1 MGSGASKH
9 SESHTPPT
17 GKRKKNDPRTQ
28 LEKLVGNGNVK
39 GVAQLL
45 SKQTELTNSALDER
59 TGTRAIHIACK
70 IGDKD
75 MIRELMKR
83 NAFLN
88 QKDNKGA
95 TALMLASA
103 AGHDK
108 IVKLIVD
115 GGADVRIKDR
125 NQETALE
132 YAQKSGKGKVEQLL
146 QLYACEYT
154 W

>member
-1 MGSGASKH
+1 
-9 SESHTPPT
+9 
-17 GKRKKNDPRTQ
+17 
-28 LEKLVGNGNVK
+28 
-39 GVAQLL
+39 
-45 SKQTELTNSALDER
+45 
-59 TGTRAIHIACK
+59 
-70 IGDKD
+70 

-125 NQETALE
+125 NQNTALE
-132 YAQKSGKGKVEQLL
+132 YAQKNSNGKVEQLL